1 MSRPNR
7 NNKKK
12 ENIMKN
18 MLKKV
23 CVLVLGI
30 LVVSG
35 CKTLDKQDSCDLPSA
50 SFQRFDAD
58 AKAGKHL
65 TVAYF
70 GASLTWGANATD
82 HARTSY
88 RARVSQKLEAKY
100 PDAHFTF
107 VDGAIGGTGSNL
119 GVFRLERD
127 CLAYEPDLVF
137 LDFSANDDIGS
148 DNPEKRATYESL
160 VRRIVT
166 EGKCPLVCVIFPF
179 KWNSTPGTAKDM
191 KGRLA
196 NIEIAEA
203 YNVPVGDSIVHIQ
216 NLVKKDK
223 SLVDKI
229 WNIDGVHPG
238 DFGYQIFA
246 DASWQGYEYGLKNK
260 IVCKAPKK
268 MMSAD
273 TYMTWSRN
281 RISQFKNL
289 PEGWKPGFV
298 SRISAWYDGYM
309 PRWLDD
315 VVIASN
321 VDVTKDDKGKKVTTK
336 VKVDPLI
343 VKFKAGSV
351 MIFGEETLKSG
362 KFLAFVDGKPCTW
375 TKWDKEYTE
384 FDANSAK
391 YGGNRQLSQML
402 VKGLDPD
409 KVHTLEIRPMFN
421 DEEPQ
426 ELRLE
431 SICLAGGEAKI
442 IE

>member
-1 MSRPNR
+1 
-7 NNKKK
+7 
-12 ENIMKN
+12 

-23 CVLVLGI
+23 CGLLLGI

-35 CKTLDKQDSCDLPSA
+35 SKALEANDQFDLPSA
-50 SFQRFDAD
+50 SFQKFDAD
-58 AKAGKHL
+58 AKAGKRL

-70 GASLTWGANATD
+70 GASLTWGANSTD

-88 RARVSQKLEAKY
+88 RARVSQKLAARY

-127 CLAYEPDLVF
+127 CLAYNPDLVF
-137 LDFSANDDIGS
+137 LDFSANDDIGL

-166 EGKCPLVCVIFPF
+166 EGQCPLVCSIFPF
-179 KWNSTPGTAKDM
+179 KWNATPDTAKDM

-196 NIEIAEA
+196 HIEIADA
-203 YNVPVGDSIVHIQ
+203 YTVPVGDAIVHIQ
-216 NLVKKDK
+216 NLVKKDER
-223 SLVDKI
+223 LVDKI

-238 DFGYQIFA
+238 DFGYQLFA
-246 DASWQGYEYGLKNK
+246 DAAWQGYEYGLQNK
-260 IVCKAPKK
+260 MVCKAPEK

-273 TYMTWSRN
+273 TYMSWSRT

-289 PEGWKPGFV
+289 PQGWKPGLV
-298 SRISAWYDGYM
+298 NRTSAWYDAYM
-309 PRWLDD
+309 ARWLDD

-321 VDVTKDDKGKKVTTK
+321 VVVTNDEEGKKVTTK
-336 VKVDPLI
+336 VKVEPLM
-343 VKFKAGSV
+343 VTFKASSV
-351 MIFGEETLKSG
+351 LLFGEETLKSG
-362 KFLAFVDGKPCTW
+362 KFLAFVDGEPCTW
-375 TKWDKEYTE
+375 TKWDKEFTE
-384 FDANSAK
+384 FDASSK
-391 YGGNRQLSQML
+391 KFGGNRHLNKML
-402 VKGLDPD
+402 VTGLDPT
-409 KVHTLEIRPMFN
+409 KIHTLEIRPLFN

-431 SICLAGGEAKI
+431 SICLAGGEAKLL
-442 IE
+442 EN